1 MNVFFQIALTIAVAL
16 AILGVANANGYGFDP
31 QSPVSRNARAAM
43 VVLLALGCLHWI
55 WS

>member
-1 MNVFFQIALTIAVAL
+1 VNVYFQLALTIAVAL

-31 QSPVSRNARAAM
+31 QSPVSRSARAAM
-43 VVLLALGCLHWI
+43 VVLLAIGLLHWI